1 MRWPWQRGASGERL
15 IVSWSGQTLSYVH
28 AKRAGN
34 DFKIMRA
41 GVELQGSDSR
51 EDFIRRLQALGLKG
65 VQAEVLLK
73 PEQYQLL
80 QIEAPA
86 VAPEELR
93 SAARYQIK
101 EMVDVHLDDLTIDVL
116 RVGDGQ
122 GRAASQLFVVAANN
136 AVVRD
141 AMDLAHAMQWDV
153 RVIDVQ
159 DMAQRNLQTMAEPER
174 ANACLILAE
183 GRQALLTISAGGE
196 LFYSRRLDLPDG
208 FMAMTWTAVATAEQA
223 PVDAYTPVEEYVPDY
238 GGGGYGA
245 AAFTTTGAAPASPE
259 QSDIDRAQ
267 RLLVEVQRSIDL
279 WDRTWS
285 NLPLAGL
292 QVFAGERSAELADW
306 LQRDTGQRVQP
317 IAWDAAFPGWDAVS
331 PADQPYCLPLLGV
344 LLRTEHRTT

>member
-1 MRWPWQRGASGERL
+1 MRWPWQRGASGDRL
-15 IVSWSGQTLSYVH
+15 IVSWAGQTLSYVQ
-28 AKRAGN
+28 AKRVGN
-34 DFKIMRA
+34 DFKITRA
-41 GVELQGSDSR
+41 GVEVQGSDSR
-51 EDFIRRLQALGLKG
+51 EDFVHRLQALGLKG
-65 VQAEVLLK
+65 VQAEVMFK

-122 GRAASQLFVVAANN
+122 GRAAAQLFVVAANN
-136 AVVRD
+136 AMVRD
-141 AMDLAHAMQWDV
+141 AMELANAMQWDV
-153 RVIDVQ
+153 HVIDVQ
-159 DMAQRNLQTMAEPER
+159 DMAQRNLQTAVEPTR

-183 GRQALLTISAGGE
+183 GRQALLTISAGSE

-208 FMAMTWTAVATAEQA
+208 FMAMTWTAAVTPEQA

-238 GGGGYGA
+238 AGG
-245 AAFTTTGAAPASPE
+245 AFTTTGAAAASPE

-292 QVFAGERSAELADW
+292 HVFAGERSAELADW
-306 LQRDTGQRVQP
+306 LRRDTGQDVQP
-317 IAWDAAFPGWDAVS
+317 LALDSTFAGWDAVS
-331 PADQPYCLPLLGV
+331 PPDQPYCLPLLGV
-344 LLRTEHRTT
+344 LLRTENRTV

>member
-1 MRWPWQRGASGERL
+1 MRWPWQRGASGDRL
-15 IVSWSGQTLSYVH
+15 IVSWAGQTLSYVQ
-28 AKRAGN
+28 AARDGN
-34 DFKIMRA
+34 DFKILRA
-41 GVELQGSDSR
+41 GVEVQGSDSR
-51 EDFIRRLQALGLKG
+51 EDFIHRLQALGLKG
-65 VQAEVLLK
+65 VQAEVMFK

-116 RVGDGQ
+116 HVGDGQ

-141 AMDLAHAMQWDV
+141 AMELAGAMQWDV

-159 DMAQRNLQTMAEPER
+159 DMAQRNLQTLAESER
-174 ANACLILAE
+174 ASACLILAE
-183 GRQALLTISAGGE
+183 GRQALLTISAAGE
-196 LFYSRRLDLPDG
+196 LYYSRRLDVPEG
-208 FMAMTWTAVATAEQA
+208 FMSMTWTDTAALDQT

-245 AAFTTTGAAPASPE
+245 GFTTTGANSASPE
-259 QSDIDRAQ
+259 QSEIDRAQ
-267 RLLVEVQRSIDL
+267 RLLVEVQRSIDV
-279 WDRTWS
+279 WERTWT
-285 NLPLAGL
+285 NLPLSGL

-306 LQRDTGQRVQP
+306 LRRDTGQNVQP
-317 IAWDAAFPGWDAVS
+317 LILDATFAGWNAVNTT
-331 PADQPYCLPLLGV
+331 DQPYCLPLLGV
-344 LLRTEHRTT
+344 LLRSANRTA

>member
-1 MRWPWQRGASGERL
+1 MRWPWQRGSSGDRL
-15 IVSWSGQTLSYVH
+15 IVSWAGQSLSYVQ
-28 AKRAGN
+28 AQRVGN
-34 DFKIMRA
+34 DFKIVRA
-41 GVELQGSDSR
+41 GVEVQGSDSR
-51 EDFIRRLQALGLKG
+51 EDFVHRLQGLGLKG
-65 VQAEVLLK
+65 VHAEVMFK

-80 QIEAPA
+80 QIEAPS

-101 EMVDVHLDDLTIDVL
+101 DMVDAHLDDLTIDVL
-116 RVGDGQ
+116 HVGDGQ

-141 AMDLAHAMQWDV
+141 AMELADAMQWDV

-159 DMAQRNLQTMAEPER
+159 DMAQRNLQTVVEPER

-196 LFYSRRLDLPDG
+196 MFYSRRLDLPDG
-208 FMAMTWTAVATAEQA
+208 FMSMTWTATAAPDLA

-238 GGGGYGA
+238 GGGGYGGG
-245 AAFTTTGAAPASPE
+245 FTTTGASSVSPE

-279 WDRTWS
+279 WERTWT

-292 QVFAGERSAELADW
+292 HVFAGERSAELADW
-306 LQRDTGQRVQP
+306 LRRDTGQNVQP
-317 IAWDAAFPGWDAVS
+317 LALDATFAGWSGVS
-331 PADQPYCLPLLGV
+331 PTDQPYCLPLLGV
-344 LLRTEHRTT
+344 LLRAPTRTA